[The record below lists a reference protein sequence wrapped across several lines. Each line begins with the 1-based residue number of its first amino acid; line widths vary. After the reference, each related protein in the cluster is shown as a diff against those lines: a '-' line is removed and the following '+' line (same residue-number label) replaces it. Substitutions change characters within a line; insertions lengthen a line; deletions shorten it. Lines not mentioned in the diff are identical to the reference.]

1 MSRLLRPD
9 TDTQILDLTRRLA
22 EDYYSLPLTEVS
34 RLVREAADTATGGG
48 GFSGTPQGIPELIAV
63 IEHVAR
69 EELDEARQG

>member
-22 EDYYSLPLTEVS
+22 EDYYSIPLTEVS
-34 RLVREAADTATGGG
+34 RLVREAADTATGGD
-48 GFSGTPQGIPELIAV
+48 GFSGTRQGFPEFIAV

-69 EELDEARQG
+69 EELEAARQG

>member
-22 EDYYSLPLTEVS
+22 EDYFLVPLPEVS
-34 RLVREAADTATGGG
+34 RVVREAAEAATGGG
-48 GFSGTPQGIPELIAV
+48 DFSGTPQGIPEIIAV

-69 EELDEARQG
+69 EDLDEVRT